1 MFYGVFFTKNMSMN
15 EITDKQFELILPIL
29 ESATRRTRPRKT
41 SLYDV
46 FCGVLYVLKTGCQWR
61 LVPEIYPNWKLLH
74 YYFTLWK
81 KEGIFEK
88 ILQKLV
94 YETRKNN
101 GKKSKTSFIII
112 DSQSV
117 KNTDS
122 AKKKVT
128 MLAKKSPE

>member
-1 MFYGVFFTKNMSMN
+1 MMKNINQNDVSF
-15 EITDKQFELILPIL
+15 EQFLKILPIL
-29 ESATRRTRPRKT
+29 ESATKHTKPRKID
-41 SLYDV
+41 LYDV
-46 FCGVLYVLKTGCQWR
+46 FCGILYLLKTGCQWR
-61 LVPEIYPNWKLLH
+61 EIPEKYPNWKLLH

-81 KEGIFEK
+81 KTGIFEE

-94 YETRKNN
+94 QETRQKN
-101 GKKSKTSFIII
+101 GKKAKTSFIII

-128 MLAKKSPE
+128 MRVKKSPE

>member
-1 MFYGVFFTKNMSMN
+1 MFYDIFFIKNMS
-15 EITDKQFELILPIL
+15 ITEKQFVLILPIL
-29 ESATRRTRPRKT
+29 ESATKRTKPRKT

-46 FCGVLYVLKTGCQWR
+46 FCGILYVLKTGCQWR
-61 LVPEIYPNWKLLH
+61 EIPEKYPNWKLLH
-74 YYFTLWK
+74 YYFSLWK

-94 YETRKNN
+94 ENTRKNN
-101 GKKSKTSFIII
+101 GKKPKTSFVII

-122 AKKKVT
+122 AKKKAT
-128 MLAKKSPE
+128 MRAKKFQE

>member
-1 MFYGVFFTKNMSMN
+1 MFYDIFFIKNMS
-15 EITDKQFELILPIL
+15 ITEKQFELILPIL
-29 ESATRRTRPRKT
+29 ESATKRTKPRKT

-46 FCGVLYVLKTGCQWR
+46 FCGILYVLKTGCQWR
-61 LVPEIYPNWKLLH
+61 EIPEKYPNWKLLH
-74 YYFTLWK
+74 YYFSLWK

-94 YETRKNN
+94 ENTRKNN
-101 GKKSKTSFIII
+101 GKKPKTSFVII

-122 AKKKVT
+122 AKKNAT
-128 MLAKKSPE
+128 MRAKKIQE

>member
-1 MFYGVFFTKNMSMN
+1 MN

-61 LVPEIYPNWKLLH
+61 LVPEIYPNWKLLY

>member
-1 MFYGVFFTKNMSMN
+1 MFYDIFFIKNMS
-15 EITDKQFELILPIL
+15 ITEKQFELILPIL
-29 ESATRRTRPRKT
+29 ESATKRTKPRKT

-46 FCGVLYVLKTGCQWR
+46 FCGILYVLKTGCQWR
-61 LVPEIYPNWKLLH
+61 EIPEKYPNWKLLH
-74 YYFTLWK
+74 YYFSLWK

-94 YETRKNN
+94 ENTRKNN
-101 GKKSKTSFIII
+101 GKKPKTSFVII

-122 AKKKVT
+122 AKKKAT
-128 MLAKKSPE
+128 MRAKKFQE